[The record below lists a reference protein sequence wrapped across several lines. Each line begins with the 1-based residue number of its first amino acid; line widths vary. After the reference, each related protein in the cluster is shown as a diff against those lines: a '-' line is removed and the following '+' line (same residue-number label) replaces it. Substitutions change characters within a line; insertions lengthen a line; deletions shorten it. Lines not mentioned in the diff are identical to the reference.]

1 MCFFFKLSKPKTTPH
16 INSNI
21 VEIEYITSNG
31 NSKQQIGELVNLEL
45 DGDDDVGFYYVLTL
59 KLPNGRNKKFKEY
72 HLNGKI
78 KFNGKRFSDL
88 KELKEYTSTH

>member
-1 MCFFFKLSKPKTTPH
+1 MCSFFKLSKPKNTDN
-16 INSNI
+16 INSNT
-21 VEIEYITSNG
+21 VEIEYITSYG
-31 NSKQQIGELVNLEL
+31 DAKQQNGELVNLEL

-78 KFNGKRFSDL
+78 EFNGKRFSNL
-88 KELKEYTSTH
+88 QELKEYISKH